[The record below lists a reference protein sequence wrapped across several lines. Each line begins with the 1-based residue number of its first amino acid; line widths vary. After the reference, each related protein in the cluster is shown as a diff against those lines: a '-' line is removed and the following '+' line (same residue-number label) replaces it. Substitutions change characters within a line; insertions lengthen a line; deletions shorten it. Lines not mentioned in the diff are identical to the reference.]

1 MRVLHIDSGR
11 EMRGGQWQVLRL
23 LEGMA
28 AAGHEP
34 VLLAPRISPLF
45 RKAAEQSLPAQPL
58 KPSALVRLSA
68 SADLVHAH
76 DARSHSLAALLRA
89 PLAVARRVAF
99 PIRRTPASRWKYAR
113 ADHYIAVSQYVKRVL
128 VGAGI
133 SSQKISV
140 VYDGVPL
147 PVAAA
152 SGRLIVAP
160 STADPAK
167 GTHVLR
173 EAATLAGVSLH
184 FSENL
189 EEDLTQARL
198 FVYIT
203 HQEGLGSAA
212 LLAMATGVPVV
223 ASRVG
228 GLPEIIEDGQ
238 TGLLAENTPE
248 AIASAMRRLL
258 GDGTLRATLATR
270 ARETVRERF
279 SVSAMVR
286 DTLNVYE
293 RMLSC

>member
-1 MRVLHIDSGR
+1 
-11 EMRGGQWQVLRL
+11 
-23 LEGMA
+23 MA

-293 RMLSC
+293 RTLSC